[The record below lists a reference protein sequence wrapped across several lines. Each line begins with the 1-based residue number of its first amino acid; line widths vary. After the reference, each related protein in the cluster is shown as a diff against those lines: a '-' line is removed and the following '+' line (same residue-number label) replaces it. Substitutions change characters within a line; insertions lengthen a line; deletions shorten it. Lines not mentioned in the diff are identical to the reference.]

1 VIGLGTQQD
10 LAAAKDFVSRT
21 KVTFPMLW
29 DAGFTSWRALG
40 ITGQPAAVLVSADG
54 RELGRW
60 LGRIDA
66 KEAEIL
72 RLAANA

>member
-1 VIGLGTQQD
+1 MVGIGTQQD
-10 LAAAKDFVSRT
+10 LAAAKEFVSRT

-29 DAGFTSWRALG
+29 DSTFGSWRALG
-40 ITGQPAAVLVSADG
+40 VTSQPAAVLVSADG

-72 RLAANA
+72 RLASAG